1 MDKEKR
7 GERLQDEAELQ
18 NAQGKDVKCDE
29 KQPRCGQCERRD
41 GNCHLKDSIFKQHV
55 FSPVEV
61 SHIEAARS
69 PNVELNNQPNDPA
82 FDLPAS
88 LEEQN
93 NIAASDEVPLL
104 QPNNTSNSPRSHAL
118 PPPSTLPS
126 SLFSTVPIAFPHHSD
141 GLLFEQ
147 NISTSSPSEAPR
159 SEHGPWR
166 QHSKPLSYVSP
177 AFSLIA
183 AVPDTFPNPQTITD
197 DDSQEPT
204 VESLK
209 DTQQEL
215 FLLRHY
221 SECIAPWMDLLY
233 RYEVFSR
240 EVLTL
245 AREHSILRYA
255 ACAVAAKQLGQ
266 MNHPIPALCGKIQ
279 QSIATRCFRGR
290 SGFIWYGIK
299 YYEKAIRTLVKS
311 ITPKDQQAPHMA
323 QTQSSDDHASPAVS
337 LSQGDLM
344 VRAEGEDPIVRLLGT
359 CILIQ
364 YEALSANRDA
374 WSGHLTGFSK
384 LLDLI
389 DAGQLLNRH
398 PIFEQVY
405 PWTKSIMEV
414 KAGFWNFVAND
425 LEQSFVAHRQT
436 RVDTENLALWRNM
449 GLLIEDDGS
458 LSLFDGQYSLSS
470 TPEHARDKVL
480 SYTLIRL
487 LCKLID
493 YVAPIPP
500 MGQIPT
506 QGSPSN
512 LDPIRDKFVHLE
524 SQFDNWYRIL
534 SPSFHPDG
542 KFSTMEQDPKTPG
555 GSGLFDNALWFSND
569 LCSTTMMYYHMARML
584 LITHR
589 PVRLLSGD
597 HALGNTLPVDLLS
610 TFREMEKGLKVHA
623 SEVIAIIRGNPCDAV
638 KLRSIQP
645 LYLAGRSCTT
655 MSDRRILVDMFRD
668 IQNGLGIATGYR
680 VEALLQEWGTSYE
693 ELQTQPLPASED
705 HHAPQQ

>member
-1 MDKEKR
+1 NIV
-7 GERLQDEAELQ
+7 ASSEL
-18 NAQGKDVKCDE
+18 
-29 KQPRCGQCERRD
+29 
-41 GNCHLKDSIFKQHV
+41 
-55 FSPVEV
+55 
-61 SHIEAARS
+61 
-69 PNVELNNQPNDPA
+69 
-82 FDLPAS
+82 
-88 LEEQN
+88 
-93 NIAASDEVPLL
+93 PLL
-104 QPNNTSNSPRSHAL
+104 SPNNTSNTPHPHTL
-118 PPPSTLPS
+118 PTPSALPS
-126 SLFSTVPIAFPHHSD
+126 SLFSTVPITFLRHSD
-141 GLLFEQ
+141 DLLFDEHQ
-147 NISTSSPSEAPR
+147 YGNISTPGPSEAPR
-159 SEHGPWR
+159 SEQGPWHR
-166 QHSKPLSYVSP
+166 HAS
-177 AFSLIA
+177 
-183 AVPDTFPNPQTITD
+183 DTFPNPQTITD
-197 DDSQEPT
+197 DNSQEPT

-279 QSIATRCFRGR
+279 QNIATRCFRGR

-311 ITPKDQQAPHMA
+311 ITPKDQQAPHLA
-323 QTQSSDDHASPAVS
+323 QTQASDDHASPAVS

-389 DAGQLLNRH
+389 DAGQLLIHH

-458 LSLFDGQYSLSS
+458 LSLFDGQYSLST

-500 MGQIPT
+500 MGQLPT
-506 QGSPSN
+506 QGSPSS
-512 LDPIRDKFVHLE
+512 LDPTRDRFVHLE

-542 KFSTMEQDPKTPG
+542 KFSAMGEDLKEIG
-555 GSGLFDNALWFSND
+555 GSGLFNSALWFSND

-589 PVRLLSGD
+589 PVGLLSRGHD
-597 HALGNTLPVDLLS
+597 PDNTLPVDLLS

-623 SEVIAIIRGNPCDAV
+623 SEVIAIVRGTPCDAV

-655 MSDRRILVDMFRD
+655 MSDRRTLVDMFRD

-693 ELQTQPLPASED
+693 ELDTQPWPASED

>member
-1 MDKEKR
+1 MRRSNVDGQKKR
-7 GERLQDEAELQ
+7 GE
-18 NAQGKDVKCDE
+18 KDFRARSSCKTLKERMFLHDRSLANSGNSPECRRRKVKCDE

-61 SHIEAARS
+61 SHADATQS
-69 PNVELNNQPNDPA
+69 PNVELNSQPDDPV
-82 FDLPAS
+82 FGLPTS
-88 LEEQN
+88 LEQQS
-93 NIAASDEVPLL
+93 NITASDELPPL
-104 QPNNTSNSPRSHAL
+104 QPNSTSNTSRPHTL
-118 PPPSTLPS
+118 PPPSALPG
-126 SLFSTVPIAFPHHSD
+126 SLFSTAPITGLRHS
-141 GLLFEQ
+141 GNLLFEHQ
-147 NISTSSPSEAPR
+147 YGNISTTSRSEAPL
-159 SEHGPWR
+159 SEQGPW
-166 QHSKPLSYVSP
+166 QHH
-177 AFSLIA
+177 
-183 AVPDTFPNPQTITD
+183 
-197 DDSQEPT
+197 EPT

-266 MNHPIPALCGKIQ
+266 MKHPIPALCGKIQ
-279 QSIATRCFRGR
+279 QDIATQCFRGR

-311 ITPKDQQAPHMA
+311 ITPKDQQATDIA
-323 QTQSSDDHASPAVS
+323 QTQTSDDHASPTIS

-364 YEALSANRDA
+364 YEALSANLRR
-374 WSGHLTGFSK
+374 L

-389 DAGQLLNRH
+389 DAGQLLNHH

-425 LEQSFVAHRQT
+425 LEQSFVAHHQT

-458 LSLFDGQYSLSS
+458 LSLFDGQYSLST

-493 YVAPIPP
+493 YVAPILPL
-500 MGQIPT
+500 GQLPT
-506 QGSPSN
+506 QGSPSSVN
-512 LDPIRDKFVHLE
+512 PTRDRFVHLE

-542 KFSTMEQDPKTPG
+542 KFSALREDPKASG
-555 GSGLFDNALWFSND
+555 GPGLFNSALWFSND
-569 LCSTTMMYYHMARML
+569 PCSTTMMYYHMARML

-589 PVRLLSGD
+589 PVGLLSGD
-597 HALGNTLPVDLLS
+597 HNQDNTLPVDLLS

-655 MSDRRILVDMFRD
+655 RSDQRILLDMFRD
-668 IQNGLGIATGYR
+668 IQNGLGVATGYR

-693 ELQTQPLPASED
+693 ELEAQPLSASED
-705 HHAPQQ
+705 HHVPQQ